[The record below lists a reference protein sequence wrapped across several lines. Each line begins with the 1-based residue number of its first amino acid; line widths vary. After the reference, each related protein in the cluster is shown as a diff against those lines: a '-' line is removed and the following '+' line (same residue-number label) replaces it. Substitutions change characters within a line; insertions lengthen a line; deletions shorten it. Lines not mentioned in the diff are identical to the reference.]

1 MSPAA
6 APAFNFILYKTS
18 FKQTHS
24 KNEHVFEHG
33 FLNCEIKGDFFFRPH
48 TQIRLHKP
56 NSSCSFQI
64 K

>member
-33 FLNCEIKGDFFFRPH
+33 FLNCEIKGDFFFAP
-48 TQIRLHKP
+48 THKLGYTSLIP
-56 NSSCSFQI
+56 VAVFR
-64 K
+64 